1 MKTLQSLPPFARIGT
16 RGSPLALA
24 QARLVRRLLCQAHG
38 VGEDDIVISV
48 ISTGGDRSQASNAS
62 LTEIGGKGLFTK
74 EIDDAM
80 LSGDVDIGVH
90 SSKDVATALPQG
102 LRLAA
107 FLEREDVRDAFM
119 SVKVQSL
126 DHLGERARFGTSSIR
141 RAAQVLRVRPD
152 LEIVPFRGNVGT
164 RLQKLLDGVA
174 DATMLAMAG
183 LNRLGEGHRA
193 TAALDP
199 EIFMP
204 APAQGAIGLA
214 VRSEDARMAALVA
227 ALDHA
232 PTHAAISAERA
243 MLAILDGSCRTPVGA
258 LSGGGNGQLTLK
270 GQILSLDGREC
281 FESFATGPDPVALGR
296 AVGEDL
302 VAQAGSDWLAKWT
315 RR

>member
-1 MKTLQSLPPFARIGT
+1 LQSPASFVRIGT

-24 QARLVRRLLCQAHG
+24 QARLLRGLLSQVHG
-38 VGEDDIVISV
+38 VSEDDIAIEV

-74 EIDDAM
+74 EIDEAM
-80 LSGDVDIGVH
+80 LSGRVDIGVH
-90 SSKDVATALPQG
+90 SSKDVATSLPEG
-102 LRLAA
+102 IRLAA

-126 DHLGERARFGTSSIR
+126 DHLAENAKFGTSSIR

-152 LEIVPFRGNVGT
+152 LQIVPFRGNVGT

-174 DATMLAMAG
+174 DGTMLAMAG

-193 TAALDP
+193 TAPLDP

-214 VRSEDARMAALVA
+214 VREGDARNAALVE
-227 ALDHA
+227 ALDHV
-232 PTHAAISAERA
+232 PTHTAITAERA
-243 MLAILDGSCRTPVGA
+243 MLAVLDGSCRTPVGA
-258 LSGGGNGQLTLK
+258 LTALDGGSLMLK
-270 GQILSLDGREC
+270 GQILSLDGKTA
-281 FESFATGPDPVALGR
+281 FDSVATGSDPEALGR
-296 AVGEDL
+296 QVGEDL
-302 VAQAGSDWLAKWT
+302 IAQAGTEWLAQWAAT
-315 RR
+315 S

>member
-1 MKTLQSLPPFARIGT
+1 MQSPAPFARIGT

-24 QARLVRRLLCQAHG
+24 QARLLRKLLSEKHG
-38 VGEDDIVISV
+38 VPEDDIAIEV

-62 LTEIGGKGLFTK
+62 LSDMGGKGLFTK
-74 EIDDAM
+74 EIDEAM
-80 LSGDVDIGVH
+80 LSGRVDIGVH
-90 SSKDVATALPQG
+90 SSKDVATTLPQG
-102 LRLAA
+102 IRLAA

-126 DHLGERARFGTSSIR
+126 DHLAEGAKFGTSSIR

-204 APAQGAIGLA
+204 APAQGAIGIA
-214 VRSEDARMAALVA
+214 VLEGDDRMAGIVE

-232 PTHAAISAERA
+232 PTHTAISAERA
-243 MLAILDGSCRTPVGA
+243 MLKVLDGSCRTPVGA
-258 LSGGGNGQLTLK
+258 LTTLGNGTVTLK
-270 GQILSLDGREC
+270 GQILSLDGKTA
-281 FESFATGPDPVALGR
+281 FDSAATGTDPLALGQK
-296 AVGEDL
+296 VGEDL
-302 VAQAGSDWLAKWT
+302 IAQAGTEWLAQWAATK
-315 RR
+315 

>member
-1 MKTLQSLPPFARIGT
+1 LQSQTPFARIGT

-38 VGEDDIVISV
+38 VAEDDIVIEV

-62 LTEIGGKGLFTK
+62 LVEIGGKGLFTK
-74 EIDDAM
+74 EIDEAM
-80 LSGDVDIGVH
+80 LSGRVDIGVH
-90 SSKDVATALPQG
+90 SSKDVATRLPEG
-102 LRLAA
+102 IRLVA

-126 DHLGERARFGTSSIR
+126 DHLAERARFGTSSIR

-193 TAALDP
+193 TALLDP

-204 APAQGAIGLA
+204 APAQGAIGIA
-214 VRSEDARMAALVA
+214 VRSDDARMATIVA
-227 ALDHA
+227 VLDHA

-243 MLAILDGSCRTPVGA
+243 MLAVLDGSCRTPVGA
-258 LSGGGNGQLTLK
+258 LSRLDGQTLTLK
-270 GQILSLDGREC
+270 GQILSLDGKTA
-281 FESFATGPDPVALGR
+281 FDSAASGTDPERLGR
-296 AVGEDL
+296 QVGEDL
-302 VAQAGSDWLAKWT
+302 IARAGTDWLAQWAAT
-315 RR
+315 S

>member
-1 MKTLQSLPPFARIGT
+1 MQSQTPFARIGT

-24 QARLVRRLLCQAHG
+24 QARLVRRLLSQAHG
-38 VGEDDIVISV
+38 VAEDDIAIEV

-62 LTEIGGKGLFTK
+62 LVEIGGKGLFTK
-74 EIDDAM
+74 EIDEAM
-80 LSGDVDIGVH
+80 LSGRVDIGVH
-90 SSKDVATALPQG
+90 SSKDVATRLPEG
-102 LRLAA
+102 IRLVA

-126 DHLGERARFGTSSIR
+126 DHLAERARFGTSSIR

-193 TAALDP
+193 TALLDP

-204 APAQGAIGLA
+204 APAQGAIGIA
-214 VRSEDARMAALVA
+214 VRSDDARMASVVA

-232 PTHAAISAERA
+232 PTHVAISAERA
-243 MLAILDGSCRTPVGA
+243 MLAVLDGSCRTPVGA
-258 LSGGGNGQLTLK
+258 LSRLDGQTLVLK
-270 GQILSLDGREC
+270 GQILSLDGKTA
-281 FESFATGPDPVALGR
+281 FDAAATGSDPEALGR
-296 AVGEDL
+296 EVGEAL
-302 VAQAGSDWLAKWT
+302 IAQAGTDWLAQWASAS
-315 RR
+315 